1 MVDRTAELSNFLNE
15 TTAEKAVFVRSCQK
29 YGLDAIGQG
38 FVSMRHLQLFLK
50 IGKNSQAAQ
59 QDASLTHLRIG
70 DGQPVKTIDLDI
82 RQVLCSLLDLLNPL
96 LHRKERRFAGIV
108 HDHNNDSLIELT
120 APLNDV

>member
-50 IGKNSQAAQ
+50 IGKNS
-59 QDASLTHLRIG
+59 
-70 DGQPVKTIDLDI
+70 
-82 RQVLCSLLDLLNPL
+82 
-96 LHRKERRFAGIV
+96 
-108 HDHNNDSLIELT
+108 
-120 APLNDV
+120 